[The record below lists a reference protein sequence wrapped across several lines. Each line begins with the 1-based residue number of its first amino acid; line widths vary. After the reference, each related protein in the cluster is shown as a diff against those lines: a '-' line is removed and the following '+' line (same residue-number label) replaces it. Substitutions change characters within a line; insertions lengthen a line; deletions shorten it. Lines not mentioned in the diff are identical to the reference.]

1 MYIII
6 QDMTFEDGILD
17 NFETI
22 ERKGTDINVHKMWQ
36 CRTIRRSKKVL

>member
-22 ERKGTDINVHKMWQ
+22 ERKEDDDKCT
-36 CRTIRRSKKVL
+36 

>member
-1 MYIII
+1 MYIINI

-22 ERKGTDINVHKMWQ
+22 ERKEDDDKCISNVTHPNN
-36 CRTIRRSKKVL
+36 